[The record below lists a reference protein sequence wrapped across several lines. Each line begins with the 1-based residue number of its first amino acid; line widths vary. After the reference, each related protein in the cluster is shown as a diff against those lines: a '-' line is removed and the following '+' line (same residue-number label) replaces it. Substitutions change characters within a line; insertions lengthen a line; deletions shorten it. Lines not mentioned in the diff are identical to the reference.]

1 MTFHSYIGAS
11 LKGLVLEE
19 NKSKSMAT
27 CHLVMAHLPLWMATI
42 DQETT
47 HLLQGACLVGFLQDI
62 TRSLLSMALA
72 PQQTLNDQ
80 ETSTDIS
87 MEQKSNGAAVV
98 PDRVEERWSSDCTR
112 NGHVIL
118 GTKNTSCGLEIGC
131 NGSLDMNGLV

>member
-1 MTFHSYIGAS
+1 
-11 LKGLVLEE
+11 
-19 NKSKSMAT
+19 
-27 CHLVMAHLPLWMATI
+27 MAHLPLWMATI